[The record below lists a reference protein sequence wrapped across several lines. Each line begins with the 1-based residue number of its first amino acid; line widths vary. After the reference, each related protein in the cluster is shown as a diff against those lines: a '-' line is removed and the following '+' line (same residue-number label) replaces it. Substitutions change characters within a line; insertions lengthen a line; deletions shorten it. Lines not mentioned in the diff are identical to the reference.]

1 MREKYKVTVLNN
13 TSSTFILELTEEEL
27 EGAKK
32 LASELS
38 GIDFCDSMDISFEK
52 V

>member
-13 TSSTFILELTEEEL
+13 ISLTFEMELTEEEL
-27 EGAKK
+27 TGAKK
-32 LASELS
+32 LANKLS
-38 GIDFCDSMDISFEK
+38 SIDFCDSMDISFEK

>member
-13 TSSTFILELTEEEL
+13 TSSTFEMELTEEEL
-27 EGAKK
+27 AGAKK
-32 LASELS
+32 LANELFS
-38 GIDFCDSMDISFEK
+38 IDFCDSMDISFEK